1 MHASFSFHHSNLQLA
16 YTTQAWKLKFKILCH
31 ASKHMK
37 YTFKCTI
44 QVHELAPPTSVLK
57 ILIDSFPLS
66 YLSPYVKFSPF
77 VVFSPSQY
85 TNIFCF
91 SHILISLLFLP
102 LSFISLFLSP
112 FVIND
117 HKGLKGRQVEIINVN
132 QWGEDYISKLGSNQ
146 NICQRYLTRFD
157 PRTSFFT
164 PPNKGYL
171 VPC

>member
-1 MHASFSFHHSNLQLA
+1 
-16 YTTQAWKLKFKILCH
+16 
-31 ASKHMK
+31 MK
-37 YTFKCTI
+37 CTFKFTI
-44 QVHELAPPTSVLK
+44 QVHELAPPTCVLK
-57 ILIDSFPLS
+57 ILIDPFPLS
-66 YLSPYVKFSPF
+66 YLPLCQVLPLSLISLFLSPF

-91 SHILISLLFLP
+91 SPHVLISL
-102 LSFISLFLSP
+102 ISLFFSP

-117 HKGLKGRQVEIINVN
+117 HKGSKSRQVEIINVN
-132 QWGEDYISKLGSNQ
+132 QWGEDYFSKFDPIQ
-146 NICQRYLTRFD
+146 IICQRYLTRFD